1 MNQSTANNHQQ
12 QHHHQQQQQQ
22 HHHHHQQQHH
32 QQQQHH
38 HQHGREGNCSAVVPA
53 MMPCTLSTTLVLLLA
68 IWRPGRA
75 CKASFSQD
83 HYIVKV
89 PMDLHE
95 GQFIVK
101 VPFESC
107 QRSNVQLLS
116 SDPHFKV
123 LEDGSVRV
131 AKSFTLHKHRHQ
143 LALRAKHHA
152 TGDEWKAVVELHV
165 SKHEHAHPQKEDC
178 MMRFHQHEYTVPV
191 HKEIKVGDLI
201 THVKFE
207 RCLQHKEVVL
217 SSGDPHFAV
226 GADGSVR
233 CARPLLLDGLHYSFV
248 VKAVSHLAHRE
259 WQTLITLA
267 VRTHDEDTHGKHPF
281 KDCKHRFESEF
292 YSVAVPPELPK
303 GAFLLNVL
311 FERCGKGHDE
321 FEFSTSDAR
330 FTARPDG
337 SLHAASPLR
346 LAKRTVPLAVAARHR
361 HSHQQWVVFVSLFV
375 AKPTVRRVAAPLHGG
390 HQQQQNHRH
399 HLEHE
404 QWHHKV
410 DWSPVGDLEPAVTC
424 HWPDLTAKWPGKLD
438 AFKWPAG
445 IVIIPEHEK
454 GPFPRPILIVKSDK
468 HGGEHKLHYSLTG
481 AGADQHPAGLFSV
494 EGATGVISV
503 NKPLDHELR
512 AVYKLKLRL
521 TDAHDHE
528 LEVAATI
535 TVLVVDLNEEPPVFA
550 EKEFHGSV
558 LEESKPGG
566 RGNEPGA
573 GEGAEQKARPHD
585 AARLLKRRHTVRAPC
600 RDVTGPAWQ
609 GARVPLPRRPPGD
622 AARPRTPP
630 LASAG
635 TFVLKLSASD
645 KDDWRTLNGR
655 VTYRIVEQEPKSPAP
670 AFSVHEHT
678 GVVSVASERL
688 DREASPRHRRLL
700 RTKTNVFNA
709 VDKYR
714 LVVKALDSDG
724 LPCALYSL
732 ATVVITVAD
741 INDHPPVITGFQAPL
756 AACSA
761 PTRDETR

>member
-1 MNQSTANNHQQ
+1 MYRQ
-12 QHHHQQQQQQ
+12 
-22 HHHHHQQQHH
+22 
-32 QQQQHH
+32 
-38 HQHGREGNCSAVVPA
+38 
-53 MMPCTLSTTLVLLLA
+53 
-68 IWRPGRA
+68 I
-75 CKASFSQD
+75 F
-83 HYIVKV
+83 
-89 PMDLHE
+89 
-95 GQFIVK
+95 
-101 VPFESC
+101 
-107 QRSNVQLLS
+107 
-116 SDPHFKV
+116 
-123 LEDGSVRV
+123 
-131 AKSFTLHKHRHQ
+131 
-143 LALRAKHHA
+143 
-152 TGDEWKAVVELHV
+152 
-165 SKHEHAHPQKEDC
+165 
-178 MMRFHQHEYTVPV
+178 
-191 HKEIKVGDLI
+191 
-201 THVKFE
+201 VKFE
-207 RCLQHKEVVL
+207 RCLQHKEAVL

-292 YSVAVPPELPK
+292 YSVAVPPELPR
-303 GAFLLNVL
+303 GTFLLNVL

-346 LAKRTVPLAVAARHR
+346 LAHRSVPLAVAVHHR
-361 HSHQQWVVFVSLFV
+361 HSHQQWIVFVSLLV

-390 HQQQQNHRH
+390 H

-404 QWHHKV
+404 QVSSLLRLPGGKCLSLRTQQWHNKV
-410 DWSPVGDLEPAVTC
+410 EWNPLGDLEPAVTC
-424 HWPDLTAKWPGKLD
+424 RWPELTAKWPSKLD

-445 IVIIPEHEK
+445 IVTIPEHDK

-481 AGADQHPAGLFSV
+481 AGADQHPVGLFSV

-521 TDAHDHE
+521 ADAHDHE

-558 LEESKPGG
+558 LEESKP
-566 RGNEPGA
+566 
-573 GEGAEQKARPHD
+573 
-585 AARLLKRRHTVRAPC
+585 
-600 RDVTGPAWQ
+600 
-609 GARVPLPRRPPGD
+609 
-622 AARPRTPP
+622 
-630 LASAG
+630 G

-700 RTKTNVFNA
+700 RTETTVFN
-709 VDKYR
+709 V
-714 LVVKALDSDG
+714 
-724 LPCALYSL
+724 
-732 ATVVITVAD
+732 
-741 INDHPPVITGFQAPL
+741 
-756 AACSA
+756 
-761 PTRDETR
+761 